1 MGDSYLDS
9 AFNLQISKN
18 KMTQKIIQ
26 QGAEAIIL
34 LDKNKI
40 IKRRVPKSY
49 RIKEIDEK
57 IRKLRTRSETKLL
70 EKARKIIN
78 VPIINDSLGAGGWGA
93 RGGNE
98 DFEIQMP
105 FIPGKKLSDFLD
117 KFPLKKQK
125 EICMLIGKDVA
136 KLHDNDIIHGD
147 LTTSNM
153 IHVNDYRKDV
163 KKSSFNIQIS
173 SGQTNGNK
181 SGFRI
186 FFIDFGLGSIS
197 HKIEDKA
204 VDLHLLKEALEARH
218 FENWKILFESVLK
231 GYEISKNSGKVIEQF
246 KKVEQRG
253 RYKGKY

>member
-1 MGDSYLDS
+1 MEFVD
-9 AFNLQISKN
+9 
-18 KMTQKIIQ
+18 
-26 QGAEAIIL
+26 
-34 LDKNKI
+34 
-40 IKRRVPKSY
+40 
-49 RIKEIDEK
+49 
-57 IRKLRTRSETKLL
+57 
-70 EKARKIIN
+70 
-78 VPIINDSLGAGGWGA
+78 
-93 RGGNE
+93 
-98 DFEIQMP
+98 
-105 FIPGKKLSDFLD
+105 GKKLSENLD
-117 KFPLKKQK
+117 ELSEKDAEKVCVK
-125 EICMLIGKDVA
+125 IGENVA
-136 KLHDNDIIHGD
+136 KLHDAGIIHGD

>member
-78 VPIINDSLGAGGWGA
+78 VPIINDSLGAGGWRA

-98 DFEIQMP
+98 DFEIQ
-105 FIPGKKLSDFLD
+105 
-117 KFPLKKQK
+117 
-125 EICMLIGKDVA
+125 IGKDVA